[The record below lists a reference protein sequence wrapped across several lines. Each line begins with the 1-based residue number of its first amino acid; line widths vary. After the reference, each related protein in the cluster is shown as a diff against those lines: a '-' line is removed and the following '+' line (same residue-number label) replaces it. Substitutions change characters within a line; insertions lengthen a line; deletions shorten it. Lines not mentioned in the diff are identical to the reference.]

1 MNRKSFGL
9 LVIFLTASLLYGGSR
24 FVDRHP
30 PVADAIELLELWIE
44 EQMAYRQMPGLTIG
58 IVYDQELI
66 WAKGYG
72 YSDLENQT
80 PATPQTLY
88 RIASI
93 TKTFTSTAIMQ
104 LRDAGQLRLDDPVKD
119 YLPWFQLQNPF
130 DEAPV
135 VTIRHLLTHTAGL
148 PREAA
153 YPYWTDHN
161 FPTREQI
168 REALPG
174 QPMIYPPG
182 STYKYSNLGMA
193 LLGEVAAAASGEP
206 YEQYIRDHIL
216 EPLGMTSSAVI
227 PTDEHRARSAVA
239 YDRRLPDGSRQDD
252 YYPVTN
258 GIAPAA
264 SIASNIEDMAR
275 YAMLQFRKGAAGGS
289 QILKGST
296 LAEMHRCQFV
306 YGSWSGGRGL
316 GFGVTRRNG
325 KTIVSHGG
333 WVSSYRTHLMFNPS
347 EKIAVIAM
355 TNAADAK
362 PYRYSYQAYD
372 LVGPAIVAAV
382 TPEPKPSKPEKVW
395 QKYLGRYADSSGWEY
410 RVIIHNGRLV
420 LYEYNYP
427 PEDDPLDNLTYLT
440 PVGKHTF
447 RMADGENVVFELGK
461 DGKVQRIKRRYD
473 YIYPK
478 DHEPDSE
485 R

>member
-1 MNRKSFGL
+1 MGRRTLAL
-9 LVIFLTASLLYGGSR
+9 LTLLFTASLLQGGSR
-24 FVDRHP
+24 FPDRHP
-30 PVADAIELLELWIE
+30 SVADAITLLDLWIK
-44 EQMAYRQMPGLTIG
+44 EQMAYRQVPSLTIG

-66 WAKGYG
+66 WAQGYG
-72 YSDLENQT
+72 YADLEQQV
-80 PATPQTLY
+80 PATPRTLY

-104 LRDAGQLRLDDPVKD
+104 LRDAGRLRLDDPVVD

-130 DEAPV
+130 DQAPP

-168 REALPG
+168 REALPD

-193 LLGEVAAAASGEP
+193 LLGEVVAAASGEP
-206 YEQYIRDHIL
+206 YEQYIRNHIM

-264 SIASNIEDMAR
+264 SIASNIEDMAK
-275 YAMLQFRKGAAGGS
+275 YAMLQFRKGSAGGS

-296 LAEMHRCQFV
+296 LEEMHRPQFV
-306 YGSWSGGRGL
+306 YNSWSGGRGL

-325 KTIVSHGG
+325 KTFVSHGG
-333 WVSSYRTHLMFNPS
+333 WVSSYRTHIMFNPA

-355 TNAADAK
+355 TNAADARR
-362 PYRYSYQAYD
+362 YRYSYQAYD
-372 LVGPAIVAAV
+372 LVGPAIVDAV
-382 TPEPKPSKPEKVW
+382 TPEPKPSKPERVW
-395 QKYLGRYADSSGWEY
+395 RKYLGRYADSSGWEY

-427 PEDDPLDNLTYLT
+427 PEDEALDNLTYLT

-447 RMADGENVVFELGK
+447 RMADGENVVFELGQ
-461 DGKVQRIKRRYD
+461 DGKVKRIRKRYD
-473 YIYPK
+473 YIYPQ
-478 DHEPDSE
+478 E
-485 R
+485 